1 MPKSTLSACIQSYG
15 LLGPGL
21 ADWSAA
27 RTVLSG
33 EQPHVAART
42 VLPPPAVLPPAER
55 RRAGRVIKLALAIGA
70 EAVAAAAGSPAPD
83 ARALPTVFSSSGG
96 DGDNCHE
103 ICSTLASR
111 ERLISP
117 TRFHNS
123 VHNAAAGYWSI
134 AYGCTEGS
142 TSLCAGD
149 ASFGAGLLEA
159 LAQLACGAAAV
170 LLLAYDADYPPPL
183 HAKRPIPDAFG
194 TALLLTRAEET
205 AALARLQI
213 RLSDAAAATMQNP
226 ELESLRA
233 LIPAARSLPLL
244 QRVAQRRG
252 GTVVLDYLGDVR
264 LAVELQP

>member
-1 MPKSTLSACIQSYG
+1 MHTLSACIQSYG

-21 ADWSAA
+21 ADWNAA
-27 RTVLSG
+27 RAVLSG

-70 EAVAAAAGSPAPD
+70 EAVAAAADSAAPN
-83 ARALPTVFSSSGG
+83 AGALPTVFSSSGG

-103 ICSTLASR
+103 ICLTLAGR

-159 LAQLACGAAAV
+159 LTQLACGAPAV
-170 LLLAYDADYPPPL
+170 LLLAYDADYPQPL
-183 HAKRPIPDAFG
+183 YAKRPIPDAFG
-194 TALLLTRAEET
+194 VALLLVPPD
-205 AALARLQI
+205 AAGQLPLLQLA
-213 RLSDAAAATMQNP
+213 LSDAPASTMQHP
-226 ELESLRA
+226 GLESLRA
-233 LIPAARSLPLL
+233 SIPAARCLPLL
-244 QRVAQRRG
+244 ERLAQRRAG
-252 GTVVLDYLGDVR
+252 RVVLDYLDTAR
-264 LAVELQP
+264 LAVEVHG